1 MGAPSALATAYLVG
15 YNAAAAAGWAY
26 VLAAVVGYAAA
37 RGGELGGAHGE
48 SGAGDA
54 VAALQLASLLEVAHA
69 ALGLT
74 KSGVVNAF
82 VQWFGRSHVALIVI
96 GQVSNFDSSVGAHWM
111 VSVMYVAWALADLVR
126 YPHYVGGL
134 LGASPRWLEWL
145 RYTLFIPL
153 YPIGVAGEVTAIW
166 LAMPAVKAHDLFSI
180 ALPNVYNQS
189 WSYYRFLAV
198 GLAVLYPVLFS
209 KLYLYMFKQRAK
221 RLGGGAKPKV
231 N

>member
-1 MGAPSALATAYLVG
+1 
-15 YNAAAAAGWAY
+15 
-26 VLAAVVGYAAA
+26 
-37 RGGELGGAHGE
+37 
-48 SGAGDA
+48 
-54 VAALQLASLLEVAHA
+54 
-69 ALGLT
+69 
-74 KSGVVNAF
+74 
-82 VQWFGRSHVALIVI
+82 
-96 GQVSNFDSSVGAHWM
+96 M

-166 LAMPAVKAHDLFSI
+166 LAMPVVKAHDLFST